1 MMRKAIY
8 RGELMEMQKIISI
21 SDLSKSFRH
30 KVALDQ
36 INMEIQEGEIF
47 GFLGPSG
54 AGKTTTINILTGQM
68 KADSG
73 VAKVFGKDSCHITP
87 EDLRR
92 IGIMSDVVGFY
103 EKMTVI
109 DNLTFFAKFHQIPM
123 EHVEELLQALDL
135 YESRNTKAEALST
148 GMKQR
153 LFLIRSILHQPK
165 LLFLDEPT
173 SGMDPTLSQK
183 VHEVLLD
190 LKEKGTTIFLTTHD
204 MEEAKK
210 LCDRIALL
218 HKGKLLEYGTPQEII
233 SKYSQEETVEL
244 TYVNGRKQRVAR
256 AELSR
261 YLGDHV
267 ASIHTVTAS
276 LEDVFIQLTGDNFY
290 DK

>member
-1 MMRKAIY
+1 M

-21 SDLSKSFRH
+21 SGLSKSFRD

-36 INMEIQEGEIF
+36 IDMDIQEGEIF
-47 GFLGPSG
+47 GFLDPSG

-73 VAKVFGKDSCHITP
+73 VARVFGKNSHQITP

-109 DNLTFFAKFHQIPM
+109 DNLTFFARFHQVPM
-123 EHVEELLQALDL
+123 EHVEELLQKLEL
-135 YESRNTKAEALST
+135 YEARNTKAEALST

-276 LEDVFIQLTGDNFY
+276 LEDVFIKLTGDNFY